1 LKKNLRIKRIQIGIG
16 IAIFI
21 VAGFFGYLIGHQNL
35 VFERTLRPRIVNKE
49 LYKPRDLDFSLFWD
63 TWNKVTGSYVGN
75 FDSQKMLYGA
85 MKGMV
90 GAVGDPY
97 TYFMDPTE
105 TKAFSDELS
114 GQFSGIGAQLDV
126 KDNVITIVAPLAESP
141 AEKAGLKPQDQI
153 LKINGTDTNILTID
167 QAVSMIRGDENT
179 KVKLVIMRK
188 GWTDSKEFEI
198 TRAKIT
204 VKSVNWQMKDDNIAY
219 ISIGQFGDDTTP
231 LMQQAA
237 KEIADKKPKAIIL
250 DLRSNPGGYL
260 NSSVDV
266 TSFFVKKGSVVVREK
281 DKNGHVT
288 EEKTSLDP
296 ILKDYKVIVLV
307 NGGSASAAEITAGAL
322 QDLNDSVL
330 IGEKTF
336 GKGSV
341 QGLEELK
348 DGSTLRVTIA
358 HWFTPKDRAIDKQG
372 IEPDIKV
379 IISEDDIKAGH
390 DPQLDRALEEVKK

>member
-1 LKKNLRIKRIQIGIG
+1 MKKNLRIKRIQIGIG